1 MIMQNLVT
9 NQLLLGFLIW
19 LVLWSDRPAT
29 RLNQLTPSALR
40 RISHQSRR
48 EAMVLVTVTILGNVG
63 LGYLLIGQVEPSFPT
78 LLNAMALALSACVA
92 LLIRCL
98 RLLAGYAWFTRAA
111 AFRFDTQSQNDRR
124 VPHPTGIETT
134 PSNAP

>member
-63 LGYLLIGQVEPSFPT
+63 LGYLLIGQVETSVPL
-78 LLNAMALALSACVA
+78 LLNAIALSLSACIA

-98 RLLAGYAWFTRAA
+98 RCLAAYAWFTRPVAL
-111 AFRFDTQSQNDRR
+111 RFDKWSHNNRHLSE
-124 VPHPTGIETT
+124 P
-134 PSNAP
+134 